1 MNIVLGILIG
11 ALIVLFVPFTLP
23 ALVGVG
29 LIVLGMYFAPEGF
42 GATVIAFILIWMG
55 LHILF

>member
-29 LIVLGMYFAPEGF
+29 LIGMGMYFAPEGF
-42 GATVIAFILIWMG
+42 GAAVIALILIWMG
-55 LHILF
+55 LHMLF